1 MNLNQQVTSL
11 ELSKKL
17 KELGVKQES
26 HWYWESY
33 YLPEITTDRHN
44 NIIDSKY
51 IRYIADKRPVIRSG
65 FLTSKLKYYSAYT
78 VAELGEL
85 LPEGFESH
93 KTILAP
99 ENYSKNPNLDTP
111 DYCIKSFGEII
122 YDKNEANARAK
133 MLIHLLENKLITL

>member
-1 MNLNQQVTSL
+1 MKLEQQVTSL

-17 KELGVKQES
+17 KELGCKQES

-51 IRYIADKRPVIRSG
+51 IRHIADKRPVIRSG

-85 LPEGFESH
+85 LYQAFE
-93 KTILAP
+93 KTDWGLIYKAYGEVFNFKDTQRIGELGII
-99 ENYSKNPNLDTP
+99 NLMRIP
-111 DYCIKSFGEII
+111 DMG
-122 YDKNEANARAK
+122 AK
-133 MLIHLLENKLITL
+133 MLIYLLENKLLKP